1 MSEGFSEVKQQELT
15 GRGKFNGK
23 PLRFWYGPFATG
35 AFAGDLPLLSD
46 LYALAQSVKNL
57 PGGSVR
63 TLIATMHTD
72 PVTARKDYERIL
84 EVAGKEKADAL
95 LNSLKKLT
103 GSEETPLWDKEQKT
117 PLADA
122 HLLCEVEK
130 GGIDA

>member
-1 MSEGFSEVKQQELT
+1 
-15 GRGKFNGK
+15 
-23 PLRFWYGPFATG
+23 
-35 AFAGDLPLLSD
+35 
-46 LYALAQSVKNL
+46 
-57 PGGSVR
+57 
-63 TLIATMHTD
+63 MHTD

-130 GGIDA
+130 EELMPKH